1 MKKTTQ
7 GFLAGAAGLG
17 LLLGGSTFALW
28 SDSADIDQQRITAGN
43 LEVKVNDVNWRDISP
58 DRTDNRW
65 GKGHDIKNLH
75 NFRII
80 PGDQIQ
86 GEFAVDVG
94 LEGENMVAQLKL
106 APTGKHASGELA
118 EGLKVTYEVQDHH
131 GKKIGHG
138 DWRGVTV
145 DLASSDNGNPG
156 NLPRVTATPDGKA
169 EFKVVVT
176 VEFKKDT
183 SNRDLTRAQATLSDS
198 ELELT
203 QVREKVHGYTGGRR

>member
-28 SDSADIDQQRITAGN
+28 SDSADLSEQRITSGN
-43 LEVKVNDVNWRDISP
+43 LEVRVDDTNWRDMSK
-58 DRTDNRW
+58 DRTDGKW
-65 GKGHDIKNLH
+65 GKGHTIDNLRD
-75 NFRII
+75 FRII
-80 PGDQIQ
+80 PGDKIQ

-106 APTGKHASGELA
+106 APKGQHTDGDLA
-118 EGLKVTYEVQDHH
+118 KGLKIDYEVKDHR
-131 GKKIGHG
+131 GKTIGHG
-138 DWRGVTV
+138 DWKGVTV

-156 NLPRVTATPDGKA
+156 DLPRVTATPDGTA
-169 EFKVVVT
+169 EFTVIVT

-183 SNRDLTRAQATLSDS
+183 ANRDMTRAHATLADS
-198 ELELT
+198 ELELK
-203 QVREKVHGYTGGRR
+203 QVRQAVHGYVGGRR